1 MPVPQVPEEPMPN
14 PGEEEESGMPPMMPG
29 DEGSGM
35 PPMPPPMM
43 PGEEESG
50 MPPMMPGEE
59 ESGMMPPMM
68 SGDDMGMMPPM
79 PTPPP
84 VNPME
89 LFENSFTCDERGCYV
104 FSCDD
109 ETGVCINAIPMEV
122 IEDPR

>member
-1 MPVPQVPEEPMPN
+1 MPPMP
-14 PGEEEESGMPPMMPG
+14 PPMMPG
-29 DEGSGM
+29 DEVPGM
-35 PPMPPPMM
+35 PPMM

-68 SGDDMGMMPPM
+68 PGEEESGMMPPMMPGDDMGMMPPM

-84 VNPME
+84 VDPME
-89 LFENSFTCDERGCYV
+89 LFNNSFTCDETGCYV
-104 FSCDD
+104 FSCND
-109 ETGVCINAIPMEV
+109 ETGVCINAITMEV

>member
-1 MPVPQVPEEPMPN
+1 MPGDEGSGMPPMPEEPMPN

-43 PGEEESG
+43 PGEEQSG
-50 MPPMMPGEE
+50 MPPMMP
-59 ESGMMPPMM
+59 
-68 SGDDMGMMPPM
+68 GDDMGMMPPM

-84 VNPME
+84 VNSME

-109 ETGVCINAIPMEV
+109 ETGVCINAITMEV
-122 IEDPR
+122 IEDP